1 MLTVCQRFFLHGLRR
16 SINVLRRACAHQRR
30 SPLVQTESFTESPP
44 LSTWFVLAVADQLA
58 AAGFLF
64 PVPSLGAHRPTS
76 S

>member
-1 MLTVCQRFFLHGLRR
+1 MLSLSQQSFLHGLRR

-44 LSTWFVLAVADQLA
+44 LSTWFVRAVADQLA
-58 AAGFLF
+58 AARGSF
-64 PVPSLGAHRPTS
+64 PVPSLGAHRPVS